1 MPYASYPGH
10 FAKDELSALVDGW
23 FDTTAAVYR
32 AAPWDLDVGPRRALF
47 ATLDGDGLED
57 GALLPLG
64 PGDGPPGF
72 ALLAGPDDLEAWLA
86 LEAAGGAPRD
96 APGFARLEL
105 TFGPAVDAHP
115 DVRSELE
122 RGDRGLG
129 DAVPSVWGVDDGGE
143 VHPGYLEDLMDL
155 EAVAAAFATALG
167 GPPEDGGLLDAW
179 RADEPATL
187 TGRAGAGENEVVLS
201 TRPLAA
207 EMRLPASGLVDAL
220 RKLEARNDGELFD
233 GRERRTIEH
242 RLGRRFL
249 RAPEAAGLADGAH
262 HWENLTR
269 WAASHLGRT
278 IASLDADGVE
288 EVVFDLVP
296 RKLSADPDFV
306 RPFVECLRA
315 FYRWLGREY
324 ALPQAD
330 ECLRV
335 LEAPGAIERL
345 EGLMADDANFDM
357 AKATVMAAR
366 AEGID
371 PMTPEGSARMRA
383 WMDER
388 LAAAGMLADPDW
400 RDPWDDSPRE
410 KPPLDPEVKRKRD
423 AKRKAG
429 RKAARKARK
438 RNR

>member
-1 MPYASYPGH
+1 MPYASHARH
-10 FAKDELSALVDGW
+10 FAEERLPALVDGW
-23 FDTTAAVYR
+23 FDAAAAVHR
-32 AAPWDLDVGPRRALF
+32 AAPWDLGIDPRRPLF
-47 ATLDGDGLED
+47 ATLGSQGMED
-57 GALLPLG
+57 AALHPLG
-64 PGDGPPGF
+64 PEGGPPGF

-86 LEAAGGAPRD
+86 LEAAGGAPRG
-96 APGFARLEL
+96 APGFFRLEL
-105 TFGPAVDAHP
+105 TFGPAADAHP

-129 DAVPSVWGVDDGGE
+129 DAVPSVWRVDDGGA
-143 VHPGYLEDLMDL
+143 VHPGNVDDLMIVEAVTAALGAAL
-155 EAVAAAFATALG
+155 EA
-167 GPPEDGGLLDAW
+167 PPGDDGLLEPW
-179 RADEPATL
+179 RAGEMATR
-187 TGRAGAGENEVVLS
+187 TVEAGAAGIEVVLS

-207 EMRLPASGLVDAL
+207 EMSLPAGDLIDAL
-220 RKLEARNDGELFD
+220 RELEERDDGWLAD
-233 GRERRTIEH
+233 GPGRHVIEH

-249 RAPEAAGLADGAH
+249 HSPEAAGLADGAGE
-262 HWENLTR
+262 WQTLAR

-278 IASLDADGVE
+278 IATLDADGVE

-296 RKLSADPDFV
+296 RKLSADPDFA

-330 ECLRV
+330 ECLRT
-335 LEAPGAIERL
+335 LETPDAIERL
-345 EGLMADDANFDM
+345 EGLMADDANFDP
-357 AKATVMAAR
+357 AKAMVMAAR

-371 PMTPEGSARMRA
+371 PATPGGAARMQA
-383 WMDER
+383 WMNER
-388 LAAAGMLADPDW
+388 LGAPGAPAGLDW
-400 RDPWDDSPRE
+400 RDPWDDAPRAR
-410 KPPLDPEVKRKRD
+410 PPLDPEAKRKRD